1 LSWKEKKKYIE
12 TVRAGSDG
20 AKAVALAD
28 KIHNLESLFI
38 AYTEQGSIIWKRFN
52 RGKDKKIWFE
62 EEVLKMLKKTWE
74 HPLIAD
80 YEKLL
85 NKERK
90 LN

>member
-1 LSWKEKKKYIE
+1 M
-12 TVRAGSDG
+12 RAGSDG